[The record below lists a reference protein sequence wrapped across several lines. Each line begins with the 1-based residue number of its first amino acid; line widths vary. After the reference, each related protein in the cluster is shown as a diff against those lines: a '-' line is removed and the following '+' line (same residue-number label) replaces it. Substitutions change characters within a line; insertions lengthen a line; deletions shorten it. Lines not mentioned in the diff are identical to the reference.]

1 MGVDFLGKGE
11 IASLRSEIAEHS
23 RWVIAPEERKRD
35 LTVAA
40 PGIPPPKRPQR
51 RRRRPGLRARAR
63 FPGGGR
69 QPGSGRP
76 GRAVGRTGRRGRGV
90 IAGVRVAVARQAL
103 IAHGK
108 AGTAVR
114 LKGGRTGV
122 PETWQPVDGELA
134 PGPDLDAGRL
144 VR

>member
-1 MGVDFLGKGE
+1 
-11 IASLRSEIAEHS
+11 
-23 RWVIAPEERKRD
+23 
-35 LTVAA
+35 
-40 PGIPPPKRPQR
+40 
-51 RRRRPGLRARAR
+51 
-63 FPGGGR
+63 
-69 QPGSGRP
+69 
-76 GRAVGRTGRRGRGV
+76 V
-90 IAGVRVAVARQAL
+90 IAGVTVAVARQAL
-103 IAHGK
+103 IAHEK